1 MEKHLE
7 EPVNIIAPYQVAFG
21 RAIIASCVESA
32 VSGSYR
38 DGRPDP
44 PPEFVQLFLLHVSGE
59 TVYGRGALC
68 PLLECLRLWRP
79 TWCGWSGQAM
89 IDMGAVLQK

>member
-1 MEKHLE
+1 MEKHPE
-7 EPVNIIAPYQVAFG
+7 KPVSIIAPYQVAFG
-21 RAIIASCVESA
+21 RAIIASYVESA

-44 PPEFVQLFLLHVSGE
+44 QLFLLHVSRE

-68 PLLECLRLWRP
+68 PILVRLLLWRS
-79 TWCGWSGQAM
+79 TLC
-89 IDMGAVLQK
+89 D